1 MTTGNPTLDKNLH
14 AISRY
19 NPKLTQDLLNLPYL
33 TNKFDLIETELK
45 EPNLAFNGIPLHLQK
60 GAEAEAKQAFKDA
73 INTPTSMHVVFGIG
87 LGHIFKEFCEHSKGT
102 VLLYEPNLEI
112 LRVTLELVDFSKEL
126 SLNNVFVSSDIEN
139 FKIFYSQ
146 HYTYQASTS
155 FTCLSSYRDVL
166 YKDRIRQIISQI
178 ETIAGACQ
186 AEYNTL
192 KQAAQWS
199 IEMVLDNLIYTI
211 QETPLIEFKDTYK
224 GKTALIV
231 SAGPSLDANI
241 EIIKKNRD
249 KMIIF
254 CVGTA
259 FKALANN
266 GITPDFVNIIEIND
280 CSGQVKGFDL
290 SKTNFILEP
299 YTHTSIHKLQTG
311 PKLLFPSNTSHA
323 NNYWANL
330 TGVNIYPYTTKGTV
344 SYESLFAAKILG
356 CKKMILIGQDLAYI
370 NNQCYSSGA
379 AYSELSFEVNPGTG
393 KPEFKIRDYD
403 KYIKSLLPVGVD
415 TTQDWCKYFAD
426 YKIKNLNETLFFV
439 KGITGEMLP
448 TQSGYA
454 TFIEHFRE
462 FAFYNKTDLELI
474 NSSMIGAQI
483 DGFENISL
491 EDALKDV
498 EPIKENK
505 NLPQIPFTYNKN
517 KILRILEEEENV
529 LKKVLKEF
537 EPVDEYSFKYEREV
551 QRRRVVTPEAGKYF
565 NLLLN
570 LYKKVQI
577 ENQGPLYQAISF
589 TAHADLQFRLK
600 ETENFDTAN
609 IQLIYELLKIY
620 FTTVK
625 NNTFTIINKIDT
637 QKGIINESI
646 DSKGEKSFSNN

>member
-1 MTTGNPTLDKNLH
+1 MTTGNPTLDKNLL

-19 NPKLTQDLLNLPYL
+19 NPKLMQDLVSLPYL

-45 EPNLAFNGIPLHLQK
+45 EPNILFNGLALHSQK
-60 GAEAEAKQAFKDA
+60 GAEAEAKGAFSAA
-73 INTPTSMHVVFGIG
+73 INTPTSMHVIFGIG

-126 SLNNVFVSSDIEN
+126 SKGNIFVSSDIET
-139 FKIFYSQ
+139 FKIFYSK

-155 FTCLSSYRDVL
+155 FTCLASYRDVL
-166 YKDRIRQIISQI
+166 YRDNIKQILTQV

-192 KQAAQWS
+192 RHGAQWS
-199 IEMVLDNLIYTI
+199 IEMVLDNLIFTT
-211 QETPLIEFKDTYK
+211 QETPLIEFKDIYK

-241 EIIKKNRD
+241 ETIKKNRN

-266 GITPDFVNIIEIND
+266 GITPDFLNIMEIND

-290 SKTNFILEP
+290 SKINFILEP

-311 PKLLFPSNTSHA
+311 QKLLFPSNTSHA

-344 SYESLFAAKILG
+344 SYESLFAAKLLG
-356 CKKMILIGQDLAYI
+356 CKKIVLIGQDLAYI
-370 NNQCYSSGA
+370 NNQCYSNGA
-379 AYSELSFEVNPGTG
+379 AYSELSFDVNPQTG

-415 TTQDWCKYFAD
+415 TTQDWCKGFAD
-426 YKIKNLNETLFFV
+426 YKIRNLNETLYFV
-439 KGITGEMLP
+439 KGISGEMLP

-462 FAFYNKTDLELI
+462 FAFYNKKDLELI

-483 DGFENISL
+483 DGFENIPL
-491 EDALKDV
+491 EEALKDV
-498 EPIKENK
+498 EPIKENIQ
-505 NLPQIPFTYNKN
+505 LPQIPFTYNKN

-537 EPVDEYSFKYEREV
+537 EPVDEYIYKYEREV
-551 QRRRVVTPEAGKYF
+551 QRRRVVTPEAGKWF
-565 NLLLN
+565 NILLN
-570 LYKKVQI
+570 LYNKVHM
-577 ENQGPLYQAISF
+577 ENQGPLYQALSF
-589 TAHADLQFRLK
+589 TPNADLQFRLK
-600 ETENFDTAN
+600 ETESFNTET
-609 IQLIYELLKIY
+609 IQVIYGLLKTY
-620 FTTVK
+620 FGTVK
-625 NNTFTIINKIDT
+625 ENIAKVTEKIDT
-637 QKGIINESI
+637 QRGIISESTN
-646 DSKGEKSFSNN
+646 SKSEKSFSNN

>member
-1 MTTGNPTLDKNLH
+1 MTTGNATLDKNLLE
-14 AISRY
+14 ISRY
-19 NPKLTQDLLNLPYL
+19 NPKLMQDLLNLPYL

-45 EPNLAFNGIPLHLQK
+45 EPNLSFDGIPLHSQK
-60 GAEAEAKQAFKDA
+60 GAEIEAKKAFNDA
-73 INTPTSMHVVFGIG
+73 NNTPTSMHVVFGLG
-87 LGHIFKEFCEHSKGT
+87 LGHIFKEFCGHSKGT

-126 SLNNVFVSSDIEN
+126 AQKNVFVSSDIEN
-139 FKIFYSQ
+139 FKIFYTQ
-146 HYTYQASTS
+146 NYTYQASTT
-155 FTCLSSYRDVL
+155 FTTTAAYRDSL
-166 YKDRIRQIISQI
+166 YRDSIRQIITQI

-199 IEMVLDNLIYTI
+199 IEMVLDNLIYTT
-211 QETPLIEFKDTYK
+211 QETPLIEFKDIYK

-241 EIIKKNRD
+241 ETIKKNRD
-249 KMIIF
+249 KLIIF

-290 SKTNFILEP
+290 SKINFILEP
-299 YTHTSIHKLQTG
+299 YTHTSIHKLETG
-311 PKLLFPSNTSHA
+311 QKLLFPSNTSHA

-330 TGVNIYPYTTKGTV
+330 TGINIYPYTTKGTV

-356 CKKMILIGQDLAYI
+356 CKKMILVGQDLAYI
-370 NNQCYSSGA
+370 NNQCYSNGA
-379 AYSELSFEVNPGTG
+379 AYSELSFEFNPETG

-415 TTQDWCKYFAD
+415 TTQDWCKGFAD
-426 YKIKNLNETLFFV
+426 YKIKNLNDTLYFV
-439 KGITGEMLP
+439 KGISGEMLP

-462 FAFYNKTDLELI
+462 FAFYNSHDLELI

-483 DGFENISL
+483 DGFKNIPL
-491 EDALKDV
+491 EEALKDV
-498 EPIKENK
+498 EPIKEDK
-505 NLPQIPFTYNKN
+505 KLPQIPFNYNKN

-529 LKKVLKEF
+529 LKKILKEF
-537 EPVDEYSFKYEREV
+537 EPVEEYIFKYEREV

-570 LYKKVQI
+570 LYKKI
-577 ENQGPLYQAISF
+577 NMENQGPLYQAVSF
-589 TAHADLQFRLK
+589 TQSADLQYLLK
-600 ETENFDTAN
+600 ETENFDTAG
-609 IQLIYELLKIY
+609 IQAIYNLLKTY
-620 FTTVK
+620 YGSVK
-625 NNTFTIINKIDT
+625 NNILTIIDKIDK
-637 QKGIINESI
+637 QKDIISESI
-646 DSKGEKSFSNN
+646 NSKGEKSFSIN

>member
-1 MTTGNPTLDKNLH
+1 MTTGNPTLDKNLL

-19 NPKLTQDLLNLPYL
+19 NPKLMQDLVNLPYL

-45 EPNLAFNGIPLHLQK
+45 EPNILFNGLPLHSQK
-60 GAEAEAKQAFKDA
+60 GAGAEAKEAFAGAK
-73 INTPTSMHVVFGIG
+73 NTPTAMHVIFGIG
-87 LGHIFKEFCEHSKGT
+87 LGHIFKEFCENSKGT

-126 SLNNVFVSSDIEN
+126 SQPNVFVSSDIEG
-139 FKIFYSQ
+139 FKAFYVQ
-146 HYTYQASTS
+146 HYTYPAATS
-155 FTCLSSYRDVL
+155 FTCLASYRDVL
-166 YKDRIRQIISQI
+166 YRDNLKHIITQI
-178 ETIAGACQ
+178 ETIAGGCQ
-186 AEYNTL
+186 AQYNTL

-199 IEMVLDNLIYTI
+199 IEMVLDNLTYTI
-211 QETPLIEFKDTYK
+211 GEIPLIEYKDIYK

-241 EIIKKNRD
+241 EVIKKNRD
-249 KMIIF
+249 KVIIF

-266 GITPDFVNIIEIND
+266 GITPDFLNIIEIND

-290 SKTNFILEP
+290 SKINFILEP

-344 SYESLFAAKILG
+344 SYESLFAAKMLG
-356 CKKMILIGQDLAYI
+356 CKKIILIGQDLAYI

-379 AYSELSFEVNPGTG
+379 AYSELAFEVNPETG
-393 KPEFKIRDYD
+393 RPEFKIKDYD
-403 KYIKSLLPVGVD
+403 KYIRSLLPVGVD
-415 TTQDWCKYFAD
+415 TTQAWCKEFAD
-426 YKIKNLNETLFFV
+426 YKIKNLNETLYFV

-462 FAFYNKTDLELI
+462 FAFYNKDLELI

-483 DGFENISL
+483 DGFENIPL

-498 EPIKENK
+498 EPITQNIKLE
-505 NLPQIPFTYNKN
+505 QIPFTYNKT
-517 KILRILEEEENV
+517 KILRILEEEENII
-529 LKKVLKEF
+529 KRVLKEF
-537 EPVDEYSFKYEREV
+537 EPVDEYMFKYEKEL
-551 QRRRVVTPEAGKYF
+551 QRRKVVTPEAGKWF
-565 NLLLN
+565 NFLLN
-570 LYKKVQI
+570 LYKKVNI
-577 ENQGPLYQAISF
+577 ENQGPLYQALSF
-589 TAHADLQFRLK
+589 SANADLQFRLK
-600 ETENFDTAN
+600 ETEAYNTESTQMIF
-609 IQLIYELLKIY
+609 ELLKTY

-625 NNTFTIINKIDT
+625 NNIFSIINKIDT
-637 QKGIINESI
+637 QRGIINESI
-646 DSKGEKSFSNN
+646 NSKSEKSFSNN

>member
-1 MTTGNPTLDKNLH
+1 MTTGNPTLDKNLL

-19 NPKLTQDLLNLPYL
+19 NPKLMQDLVNLPYL

-45 EPNLAFNGIPLHLQK
+45 EPNILFNGLPLHSQK
-60 GAEAEAKQAFKDA
+60 GADAEAKQAFGGAK
-73 INTPTSMHVVFGIG
+73 NTPTSMHVIFGIG
-87 LGHIFKEFCEHSKGT
+87 LGHIFKEFCENSKGT
-102 VLLYEPNLEI
+102 VLLLEPNLEI

-126 SLNNVFVSSDIEN
+126 SQGNVFVSSDIET
-139 FKIFYSQ
+139 FKIFYAKN
-146 HYTYQASTS
+146 YTHQAATS
-155 FTCLSSYRDVL
+155 FTCLASYRDVL
-166 YKDRIRQIISQI
+166 YRDNIKQIITQV

-199 IEMVLDNLIYTI
+199 IEMVLDNLMYTT
-211 QETPLIEFKDTYK
+211 QEIPLIEFKDIYK

-241 EIIKKNRD
+241 ETIKKNRD
-249 KMIIF
+249 KMVIF

-259 FKALANN
+259 FKALAAN

-290 SKTNFILEP
+290 SKINFILEP

-311 PKLLFPSNTSHA
+311 QKLLFPSNTSHA

-330 TGVNIYPYTTKGTV
+330 TGININPYTTKGTV
-344 SYESLFAAKILG
+344 SYESLYAAKMLG
-356 CKKMILIGQDLAYI
+356 CKKIILIGQDLAYI

-379 AYSELSFEVNPGTG
+379 AYSELAFEVNPQTG
-393 KPEFKIRDYD
+393 KPEFKIKDYD
-403 KYIKSLLPVGVD
+403 RYIKSLLPVGVD
-415 TTQDWCKYFAD
+415 TTQEWCKGFAD
-426 YKIKNLNETLFFV
+426 FKIKNLNETLYFV
-439 KGITGEMLP
+439 KGITGETLP

-462 FAFYNKTDLELI
+462 FAFYNKNELELI

-483 DGFENISL
+483 DGFENIPL
-491 EDALKDV
+491 ETALKDV
-498 EPIKENK
+498 EPINQDIK
-505 NLPQIPFTYNKN
+505 LPQIPFTYNKN
-517 KILRILEEEENV
+517 KILRILEEEENI
-529 LKKVLKEF
+529 LKKILNEF
-537 EPVDEYSFKYEREV
+537 EPVDEYMFKYEKEV

-570 LYKKVQI
+570 LYKKVHM
-577 ENQGPLYQAISF
+577 ENQGPLYQAASF
-589 TAHADLQFRLK
+589 GPNSEIQFRLK
-600 ETENFDTAN
+600 ETESFNTES
-609 IQLIYELLKIY
+609 IQTLYELLKTY

-625 NNTFTIINKIDT
+625 NNILAITNKIDI
-637 QKGIINESI
+637 QRGIISESI
-646 DSKGEKSFSNN
+646 NSKG

>member
-1 MTTGNPTLDKNLH
+1 MTTGNPTLDKNLL

-19 NPKLTQDLLNLPYL
+19 NPKLMQDLVNLPYL
-33 TNKFDLIETELK
+33 NNKFDLIETELK
-45 EPNLAFNGIPLHLQK
+45 EPNILFNGLPLHSQK
-60 GAEAEAKQAFKDA
+60 GADAEAKQAFSGAK
-73 INTPTSMHVVFGIG
+73 NTPTSMHVIFGIG
-87 LGHIFKEFCEHSKGT
+87 LGHIFKEFCENSKGT

-126 SLNNVFVSSDIEN
+126 SLGNVFVSSDIET
-139 FKIFYSQ
+139 FKIFYAE
-146 HYTYQASTS
+146 HYTYPASTS
-155 FTCLSSYRDVL
+155 FTSLASYRDVL
-166 YKDRIRQIISQI
+166 YRDSIKQIITQV

-199 IEMVLDNLIYTI
+199 IEMVLENLTYTMNEI
-211 QETPLIEFKDTYK
+211 PLIEFKDLYK
-224 GKTALIV
+224 GKTAIVV

-241 EIIKKNRD
+241 ETIKKNRD

-259 FKALANN
+259 FKALASN

-290 SKTNFILEP
+290 SKINFILEP

-344 SYESLFAAKILG
+344 SYESLFAAKMLG
-356 CKKMILIGQDLAYI
+356 CKKIILVGQDLAYI

-379 AYSELSFEVNPGTG
+379 AYSELAFEVNPDTG
-393 KPEFKIRDYD
+393 RPEFKIKDYD

-415 TTQDWCKYFAD
+415 TTGSWCRGFAD
-426 YKIKNLNETLFFV
+426 YKIKNLNETLYFV

-462 FAFYNKTDLELI
+462 FAFYNKKDIELI

-483 DGFENISL
+483 DGFENIPL
-491 EDALKDV
+491 EEALKEA
-498 EPIKENK
+498 EPVGVDTQ
-505 NLPQIPFTYNKN
+505 LQPIPFTYNKT
-517 KILRILEEEENV
+517 KILRILEEEENI
-529 LKKVLKEF
+529 LKRVLKEF
-537 EPVDEYSFKYEREV
+537 EPVDEYIYKYEKEI
-551 QRRRVVTPEAGKYF
+551 QRRKVVTPEAGKWF

-570 LYKKVQI
+570 LYKKVHM

-589 TAHADLQFRLK
+589 ATNADLQFRLK
-600 ETENFDTAN
+600 ETETFNTES
-609 IQLIYELLKIY
+609 IQVIFALLKTY
-620 FTTVK
+620 FTTTK
-625 NNTFTIINKIDT
+625 NNIFSIIQKIDT
-637 QKGIINESI
+637 QKDIISESI
-646 DSKGEKSFSNN
+646 NSKSEKSFSNN